1 MAKPLSMSLAGIVG
15 VVALSAG
22 CATSGSTVDS
32 DPRPRV
38 FVCVPPQAFLVE
50 RIAGDTVRLSVLVGP
65 GQSPHTFEATP
76 RQLAAL
82 SEARLF
88 LALDFP
94 FEQQLLAKT
103 AATARSM
110 KIVNTAQGV
119 PRRGLTAL
127 EAAESGHGLGPAG
140 EQDHD
145 HAPGAVDPHIWLAPR
160 LLIHQAEIV
169 RDALREL
176 DPSHAVD
183 FERNCAQLVDELEAL
198 DRLLKHELAVVRG
211 REFFVFHPAW
221 GYFADAY
228 GLQQVAIEN
237 EGKEPS
243 IRELAR
249 LIDRARAAHA
259 RLILVEPQYSRRTAD
274 ALAREVTARV
284 ETIDPYAQDVPQTL
298 KHLAQLILQSNQGA
312 LP

>member
-1 MAKPLSMSLAGIVG
+1 MIRHSIEMLLAVAGFS
-15 VVALSAG
+15 VVAAG
-22 CATSGSTVDS
+22 CAPNGAAAGS

-38 FVCVPPQAFLVE
+38 FVCIPPQAFLVE
-50 RIAGDTVRLSVLVGP
+50 RIAGDRVQLSVLVGP

-94 FEQQLLAKT
+94 FEQQLLAKA

-110 KIVNTAQGV
+110 KIVNTAQGA
-119 PRRGLTAL
+119 PRRVLTDQ
-127 EAAESGHGLGPAG
+127 EAADAIHDHDLD
-140 EQDHD
+140 DHD
-145 HAPGAVDPHIWLAPR
+145 HAPGAADPHIWLAPR

-169 RDALREL
+169 RDALSEL
-176 DPSHAVD
+176 DPAHAAEFD
-183 FERNCAQLVDELEAL
+183 RNCEQLKSELIEL
-198 DRLLKHELAVVRG
+198 DRRLRHELAAFRG

-228 GLQQVAIEN
+228 GLRQVAIEN
-237 EGKEPS
+237 NGKEPG

-274 ALAREVTARV
+274 ALAREVSAQV
-284 ETIDPYAQDVPQTL
+284 ETIDPNARDVPGTL
-298 KHLAQLILQSNQGA
+298 LRLAELIVAAGQGK

>member
-1 MAKPLSMSLAGIVG
+1 MIRHSIEMLLAVAGLS
-15 VVALSAG
+15 VVAAG
-22 CATSGSTVDS
+22 CAPNRANADS
-32 DPRPRV
+32 DPRPHV
-38 FVCVPPQAFLVE
+38 FVCIPPQAFLVE
-50 RIAGDTVRLSVLVGP
+50 RIGGDHFQLSVLVGP
-65 GQSPHTFEATP
+65 GQSAHTFEATP

-110 KIVNTAQGV
+110 KVVNTAQGA
-119 PRRGLTAL
+119 PRRILADR
-127 EAAESGHGLGPAG
+127 EAAETGHDH
-140 EQDHD
+140 ESDDHD
-145 HAPGAVDPHIWLAPR
+145 HARGAMDPHIWLAPL

-176 DPSHAVD
+176 DPAHAAEFD
-183 FERNCAQLVDELEAL
+183 RNCEQLKSELIEL
-198 DRLLKHELAVVRG
+198 DRRLKHELAAFRG

-221 GYFADAY
+221 GFFADAY
-228 GLQQVAIEN
+228 DLRQVAIEN
-237 EGKEPS
+237 NGKEPG

-274 ALAREVTARV
+274 ALAREVSAQV
-284 ETIDPYAQDVPQTL
+284 ETVDPYARDIPGTL
-298 KHLAQLILQSNQGA
+298 LRLAKLIVESGPGT